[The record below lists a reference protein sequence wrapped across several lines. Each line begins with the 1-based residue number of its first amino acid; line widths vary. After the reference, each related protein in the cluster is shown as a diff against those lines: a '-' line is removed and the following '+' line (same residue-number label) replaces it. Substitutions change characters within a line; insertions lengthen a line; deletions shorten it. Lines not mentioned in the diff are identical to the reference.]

1 MRRWRSD
8 VRRLAA
14 ALLLLAAS
22 AGSARAAQTR
32 QFSVNGLAKVSDY
45 IRNEV
50 ATGKIP
56 GAILLIQQHGKPVY
70 FENFGVRDIATE
82 LSMSADTIFRL
93 YSMSKPITS
102 VAGMMLVEDGKLA
115 LGDPVSKYIPAFA
128 DVKVG
133 VEGKDESGKPAL
145 KLQPLD
151 RPITIEDLLRHTS
164 GLTYGFFGYGIVHQL
179 YAEAGLFNADLGNA
193 EFVERIAGLPL

>member
-14 ALLLLAAS
+14 AAAILLFAA
-22 AGSARAAQTR
+22 GGARADQPR
-32 QFSVNGLAKVSDY
+32 PFSAEGLAKVSDY
-45 IRNEV
+45 IRNEI

-82 LSMSADTIFRL
+82 LSMSADTICRL
-93 YSMSKPITS
+93 YSMSKAITS
-102 VAGMMLVEDGKLA
+102 VAAMMLVEDGKLA
-115 LGDPVSKYIPAFA
+115 LADPVSNYIPAFA

-133 VEGKDESGKPAL
+133 IDQPVENGGTAL
-145 KLQPLD
+145 VL
-151 RPITIEDLLRHTS
+151 
-164 GLTYGFFGYGIVHQL
+164 
-179 YAEAGLFNADLGNA
+179 
-193 EFVERIAGLPL
+193 